1 MESFRAGEVL
11 RYFVDGRSNTI
22 VLSEDKF
29 GAEAAGLVSLA
40 LVGIGIAV
48 LRAAAKP
55 DTRYHSRCSGDSFHT
70 TFEDEIRV

>member
-1 MESFRAGEVL
+1 VQKLPGP
-11 RYFVDGRSNTI
+11 
-22 VLSEDKF
+22 
-29 GAEAAGLVSLA
+29 VSLA

-55 DTRYHSRCSGDSFHT
+55 DTRYHSRCSGHSFHT